1 MTETASRVAASI
13 VYGADADDEHF
24 IRLDAGDGMV
34 EICFPNIE
42 GAEVKVP
49 IERFI
54 PTMTGFIAMAAQI
67 QGSSE
72 PPEPDAIPIRGRFK
86 L

>member
-1 MTETASRVAASI
+1 MTEIASRVAASI
-13 VYGADADDEHF
+13 VYGRDADDEHF
-24 IRLDAGDGMV
+24 LRLDAGDGGV

-42 GAEVKVP
+42 RAEVRIP
-49 IERFI
+49 IERFL
-54 PTMTGFIAMAAQI
+54 PTMTGFIAMVTQI

-72 PPEPDAIPIRGRFK
+72 PSDETTAGRRFR